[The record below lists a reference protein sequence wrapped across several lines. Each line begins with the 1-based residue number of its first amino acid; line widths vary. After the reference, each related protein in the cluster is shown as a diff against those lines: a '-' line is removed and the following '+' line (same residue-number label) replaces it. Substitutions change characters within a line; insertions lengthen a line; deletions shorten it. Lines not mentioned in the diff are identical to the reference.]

1 MTVEISGLNL
11 EKLLR
16 EAQGAGIRLT
26 DVRRV
31 GARCMSV
38 RIAPQERARL
48 AALCERFGWEMDEV
62 SADLPLRAARF
73 LRARRML
80 IAGAAVCLA
89 LIALSEQMVL
99 GVSID
104 GAQEYRAQVSTYLA
118 RSGVR
123 RGAMKRRISF
133 DALRE
138 GLLLHLPGLSH
149 VSLRFAGSMLEV
161 ECHLAR
167 EGENIRKEGEGAD
180 LVAQRDGI
188 VTKIVVSGGTPQVA
202 VGDAVHAGQVLIRGE
217 ERTSQGGMIAV
228 AAQGQVT
235 ARVWAQGSARASLYR
250 ETAQE
255 TGRTRTRVT
264 LYTPWYSR
272 VVRPAQPFESQQTT
286 VTTQKVVDLFIP
298 LWRKIE
304 TFKEITFLRE
314 PREQADAASQAQG
327 AAELLAKKQ
336 LSADVLILDKWVEYS
351 MIDNEFVCAD
361 VVIEYEQDIAVRQ
374 P

>member
-16 EAQGAGIRLT
+16 EAQYAGIRLT

-31 GARCMSV
+31 GVRQVSV
-38 RIAPQERARL
+38 CIVPQERVRL
-48 AALCERFGWEMDEV
+48 TTLCDRFGWTMEETNDGFAV
-62 SADLPLRAARF
+62 RAVRF
-73 LRARRML
+73 IRARRML
-80 IAGAAVCLA
+80 MAGAVLCLA
-89 LIALSEQMVL
+89 MIAFSEQMVL
-99 GVSID
+99 GVSIE

-123 RGAMKRRISF
+123 RGALKRRVSV

-161 ECHLAR
+161 ECQLVR
-167 EGENIRKEGEGAD
+167 EGEVARKEGEGGN

-188 VTKIVVSGGTPQVA
+188 VTKIVVSSGTPQVD
-202 VGDAVHAGQVLIRGE
+202 VGDAVYAGQVLISGE
-217 ERTSQGGMIAV
+217 ERTSKGETRTV

-250 ETAQE
+250 ETTQE
-255 TGRTRTRVT
+255 TGRKRTRVT
-264 LYTPWYSR
+264 LHTPWFTR
-272 VVRPAQPFESQQTT
+272 VVRPAQPFDLQQTT
-286 VTTQKVVDLFIP
+286 VMTQKIIDLFIP

-304 TFKEITFLRE
+304 IFEEITVLRE

-327 AAELLAKKQ
+327 AAEILAKKQ